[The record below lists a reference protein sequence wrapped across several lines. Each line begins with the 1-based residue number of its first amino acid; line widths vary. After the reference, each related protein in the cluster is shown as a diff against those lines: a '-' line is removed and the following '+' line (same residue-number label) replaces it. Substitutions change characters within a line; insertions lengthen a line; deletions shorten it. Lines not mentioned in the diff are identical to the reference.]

1 MLAVLSFCFN
11 KWNLIRNFLKIWHII
26 VHVRRFR
33 KSARLLDSL
42 SAVFLVPLLEF
53 LLETLFNLLMNSNV
67 DRTTRTILKTR
78 TRRWFTWTSTFLLRS
93 RRARN
98 ILCIF
103 SLTQLLSWSILE
115 MILSNLD
122 HSFVLPTALL
132 WNILSRITR
141 ARPFPLLFQ
150 RKILNEVF
158 DQSIVTSPRP
168 GTSSIERDGLQ
179 DDDTILATEQ
189 SQTKTKLPEK

>member
-33 KSARLLDSL
+33 KSARLLVSL

-78 TRRWFTWTSTFLLRS
+78 ARS
-93 RRARN
+93 

-115 MILSNLD
+115 MILSILD

-141 ARPFPLLFQ
+141 ARPFPLLFE

-168 GTSSIERDGLQ
+168 GTSSIEWDEVQ
-179 DDDTILATEQ
+179 DEDTILATEQ
-189 SQTKTKLPEK
+189 NQTKTKLPEK